1 MNEIKKSPINSL
13 GYDFIDSLYL
23 PKGKNEYY
31 LRDIQNKNGIGYRQL
46 TAYEIEVL
54 VRNRNTSSNWNDI
67 LVSGSFA
74 PELVQNCKFFGL
86 VRIGKLEPYYLEFH
100 NLRRPV
106 GLYNSTIISCDFGD
120 NVCIDNTNYLS
131 HYIIGNDVMIVNTNE
146 LTTTDY
152 AKFGNGILKEGEG
165 ESIRIWME
173 VCNENGGRRIIPFN
187 GMLPGDAW
195 LWSRFRDDETVQNK
209 FKEFTEKKFD
219 NRRGYYGKIGDRTVI
234 KNCKIIKDV
243 WIGSDAYLKGANKLK
258 NLTIN
263 SSSQAKSQIGEGCEL
278 VNGIVGYGCR
288 VFYGVKAVRFFMA
301 SHSQLKYGARLINS
315 YLGNNSTIS
324 CCEVLNSLIFP
335 AHEQHHNNSFL
346 CAALVMGQSNMAAG
360 ATIGSNHNSRS
371 PDGEIV
377 AGRGFWP
384 GLCVSLKH
392 NSRFASYA
400 ILAKGDYPA
409 ELDIPIPFALISND
423 ASKDE
428 LVVMPAYWFLHNM
441 YALAR
446 NSWKYLDRDK
456 RIDRTQ
462 LLEFDFLAPDTVS
475 EMVESLTQLKRFTGK
490 AFIRH
495 AGLQGVSGQSGLS
508 GKSGQPGPL
517 KQSGPLE
524 QSGSSGKNKKHTEE
538 EILAIGQELL
548 EGPQE
553 KVDELE
559 ILAEGYE
566 NGDRKVRLVKV
577 FQSYHIFRDLI
588 AYYTVNQLLSLI
600 RSEGISGYESLLTAI
615 PARISMPIWINA
627 GGQLIRETELQKLL
641 EQVRK
646 GKVKEWEQV
655 HKFYAVQGENYGND
669 KLIHALAALKEIQG
683 TSLKQGGKEGLRN
696 LLLQA
701 VAAKEWMTKG
711 IYTSR
716 AKDYTNPFRKMVYE
730 STEEM
735 NTVVGAL
742 SDNSFIRQEKEA
754 LKKYRKEVE
763 GVIQKFKI

>member
-13 GYDFIDSLYL
+13 GYNFIDSRYL
-23 PKGKNEYY
+23 PEGKDEYY
-31 LRDIQNKNGIGYRQL
+31 IRDIQKAPDTSYRHL

-67 LVSGSFA
+67 LVTEAFT

-86 VRIGKLEPYYLEFH
+86 VRIGRLDPYYLEFH

-106 GLYNSTIISCDFGD
+106 GLYNSTIISCDLGD
-120 NVCIDNTNYLS
+120 NVCVDNTNYLS
-131 HYIIGNDVMIVNTNE
+131 HYIVGNDVMIVNTNE
-146 LTTTDY
+146 LATTDY
-152 AKFGNGILKEGEG
+152 AKFGNGILKEGEA

-173 VCNENGGRRIIPFN
+173 VCNENGGRSIIPFN

-195 LWSRFRDDETVQNK
+195 MWSRFRDDEELQGK
-209 FKEFTEKKFD
+209 FKEFTQNRFD
-219 NRRGYYGKIGDRTVI
+219 NKRGYYGKIGDRTVI

-263 SSSQAKSQIGEGCEL
+263 SSAKAKSQIGEGCEL

-315 YLGNNSTIS
+315 YLGNNATIS

-392 NSRFASYA
+392 NSRFASFT

-409 ELDIPIPFALISND
+409 ELDIPLPFALVSND

-428 LVVMPAYWFLHNM
+428 LVIMPAYWFPHNM

-446 NSWKYLDRDK
+446 NAWKYPDRDK
-456 RIDRTQ
+456 RIDKTQ
-462 LLEFDFLAPDTVS
+462 LLEFDFLAPDTIG
-475 EMVESLTQLKRFTGK
+475 EMVEALDHLKRFTAQAFLRPEARRKKMTDEELLRLGK
-490 AFIRH
+490 D
-495 AGLQGVSGQSGLS
+495 
-508 GKSGQPGPL
+508 
-517 KQSGPLE
+517 
-524 QSGSSGKNKKHTEE
+524 
-538 EILAIGQELL
+538 LL
-548 EGPQE
+548 EGAVGA
-553 KVDELE
+553 VDELE
-559 ILAEGYE
+559 IFAEGFE
-566 NGDRKVRLVKV
+566 NGERKVRLIKV
-577 FQSYHIFRDLI
+577 PQAYAVFRELI
-588 AYYTVNQLLSLI
+588 TLYAATQLSGFIQTQKITDYTALQ
-600 RSEGISGYESLLTAI
+600 TAI
-615 PARISMPIWINA
+615 PATLPLTKWVNV
-627 GGQLIRETELQKLL
+627 GGQLIRDTELQKLIR
-641 EQVRK
+641 QIK
-646 GKVKEWEQV
+646 NGKVKDWKQV
-655 HKFYAVQGENYGND
+655 HQFYTDQALLYPQD
-669 KLIHALAALKEIQG
+669 KLHHALAALKTVHGI
-683 TSLKQGGKEGLRN
+683 SLRRSDKTIFKQ
-696 LLLQA
+696 LLQQGLA
-701 VAAKEWMTKG
+701 TKEWMTKN
-711 IYTSR
+711 IHTSR
-716 AKDYTNPFRKMVYE
+716 AKDYSNPFRQMVYA
-730 STEEM
+730 SPEEM
-735 NTVVGAL
+735 NAVVGSL
-742 SDNSFIRQEKEA
+742 QDNGFIRQEKEA
-754 LKKYRKEVE
+754 LKKYKKEVE
-763 GVIQKFKI
+763 SIMQKFKL